1 MLVLE
6 SLISPQRAEK
16 KPWNLFF
23 LGMVYATLGVFLSLW
38 VFEEQATIVMI
49 LLTVIA
55 AVPLMY
61 NTLRYEEKKDLVI
74 DDEKTLLGEHS
85 KALAAFMF
93 LFFGMVVA
101 FSLLYLILPV
111 DTVTNLFSSQ
121 SHTISEIN
129 AKVVTGGDVISGSA
143 YSEGLLLRIFSNN
156 VKVMLFCVFFSFFYG
171 AGAIFILAWNASVI
185 AAAVGNFV
193 RTHLSSYAAQFGM
206 VSFANYLQIYG
217 IGLARYFIHGIPEV
231 LSYFVGGL
239 AGGLIGVAVIRHD
252 FSSKS
257 FGRVMR
263 DAIDLLLIGV
273 ALLVVAAM
281 VEVYITPKI
290 ISF

>member
-1 MLVLE
+1 MVLE

-23 LGMVYATLGVFLSLW
+23 LGMAYATLGVFLSLW
-38 VFEEQATIVMI
+38 VFEEQATIVMV

-61 NTLRYEEKKDLVI
+61 NTLRYEEKKDIELTG
-74 DDEKTLLGEHS
+74 EMTLLKEHS

-93 LFFGMVVA
+93 LFLGMAVA
-101 FSLLYLILPV
+101 FSLLYLVLPAE
-111 DTVTNLFSSQ
+111 TVGNLFSSQ

-129 AKVVTGGDVISGSA
+129 AKVVTGNEVISGAA

-185 AAAVGNFV
+185 AAAIGNFV
-193 RTHLSSYAAQFGM
+193 RTHLSSYATELGM
-206 VSFANYLQIYG
+206 VGFAGYLQVYG
-217 IGLARYFIHGIPEV
+217 LGLARYFIHGIPEI
-231 LSYFVGGL
+231 LSYFIGGL
-239 AGGLIGVAVIRHD
+239 AGGLISVAVIRHD
-252 FSSKS
+252 FSTKS
-257 FGRVMR
+257 FGKVLR
-263 DAIDLLLIGV
+263 DATDLLLIGI
-273 ALLVVAAM
+273 ALLAVAAI
-281 VEVYITPKI
+281 VEVYVTPRI